1 MTATHNTNGTA
12 SSAPVLYLAL
22 DLGASSWKLA
32 FSVGLGQKPRIKT
45 VTARSTLSLIFEIKA
60 AKKRF
65 GLPEDAPVVCCY
77 EAGRDGFWLHRF
89 LLDQGVSNQVV
100 DSSSIEV
107 NRRRR
112 RAKSDSLDAVKLVEM
127 LIRWHNGERKV
138 WSTVHVPTVEQED
151 QRQLHREMLKLKAER
166 TAQGNSIKGLL
177 AGLGLCVIVDETL
190 PTQLENLRQW
200 DGAKLPPLLHQRLLR
215 EFQRW
220 QLIDRPIHELEAE
233 RMAKIRDD
241 KTPHVEKVRR
251 LLNLKGIGD
260 NGAWLLVFEF
270 FAWRVIKNRRELAS
284 LAGLT
289 PTPFASGE
297 SQREQGISKAG
308 NRRVRFMITELAW
321 GWLRYQPESE
331 LSQWYMRRFG
341 QGNKRLRKVGIM
353 ALARKLLIALWKYVE
368 GGEAPAGAEELGW
381 DNKPRFKAVK
391 SRRQKEAL
399 QTG

>member
-1 MTATHNTNGTA
+1 MSATHNTNSTA
-12 SSAPVLYLAL
+12 SAAPVLYLAL

-45 VTARSTLSLIFEIKA
+45 ITARSTLSLVFEIRA

-89 LLDQGVSNQVV
+89 LLAEGIQNQVV

-127 LIRWHNGERKV
+127 LIRWYNGERKV

-190 PTQLENLRQW
+190 PTQMQNLRQW

-220 QLIDRPIHELEAE
+220 QLIDCQIRELEAE

-260 NGAWLLVFEF
+260 NGAWLLVYEF
-270 FAWRVIKNRRELAS
+270 FAWRMIKNRRELAS

-289 PTPFASGE
+289 PTPYASGE
-297 SQREQGISKAG
+297 SQREQGISKSG

-341 QGNKRLRKVGIM
+341 QGNKRLRKVGII

-381 DNKPRFKAVK
+381 DNKPRFRAVK
-391 SRRQKEAL
+391 SRRKQEVL

>member
-45 VTARSTLSLIFEIKA
+45 VTARSTLSLVFEIKA

-65 GLPEDAPVVCCY
+65 GLPEDAPVVCCF
-77 EAGRDGFWLHRF
+77 EAGRDGFGLHRF

-112 RAKSDSLDAVKLVEM
+112 RAKSDSLDAAKLVEM

-138 WSTVHVPTVEQED
+138 WSTVHVPTVAQED

-166 TAQGNSIKGLL
+166 TAQGNSIMGLL

-220 QLIDRPIHELEAE
+220 QLIDRQIHELEAE

-260 NGAWLLVFEF
+260 NGAWLLVYEF
-270 FAWRVIKNRRELAS
+270 FAWRLIKNRRELAS

-289 PTPFASGE
+289 PTPFSSGE

-308 NRRVRFMITELAW
+308 NRRVRFMITQLAW
-321 GWLRYQPESE
+321 GWLRYQPESD

-341 QGNKRLRKVGIM
+341 HGNKRLRKVGIM

-391 SRRQKEAL
+391 SVRKKEVL

>member
-1 MTATHNTNGTA
+1 MTATHTTNSTVFH
-12 SSAPVLYLAL
+12 APVLYLAL

-32 FSVGLGQKPRIKT
+32 FSVALGQKPRLKT
-45 VTARSTLSLIFEIKA
+45 ITARSTLSLVLEIRA

-89 LLDQGVSNQVV
+89 LLAEGIQNQVV

-127 LIRWHNGERKV
+127 LIRWYNGERKV

-190 PTQLENLRQW
+190 PTQMQNLRQW

-220 QLIDRPIHELEAE
+220 QLIDCQIRELEAE
-233 RMAKIRDD
+233 RMATIRDD

-260 NGAWLLVFEF
+260 NGAWLLVYEF
-270 FAWRVIKNRRELAS
+270 FAWRMIKNRRELAS

-289 PTPFASGE
+289 PTPYASGE
-297 SQREQGISKAG
+297 SQREQGISKSG

-341 QGNKRLRKVGIM
+341 HGNKRLRKVGIM

-368 GGEAPAGAEELGW
+368 GGAAPAGAEELGW
-381 DNKPRFKAVK
+381 DNKPRFRAAK
-391 SRRQKEAL
+391 SRRKQEAL
-399 QTG
+399 QAG

>member
-1 MTATHNTNGTA
+1 MSATHNANSTA

-22 DLGASSWKLA
+22 DLGNSTWKLA
-32 FSVGLGQKPRIKT
+32 FSIGLGQKPRIKT
-45 VTARSTLSLIFEIKA
+45 INARSTLSLVMEIRA

-138 WSTVHVPTVEQED
+138 WSTIYVPTVEQED

-190 PTQLENLRQW
+190 PTQLQNLRQW
-200 DGAKLPPLLHQRLLR
+200 DNAKLPPLLHERLLR

-220 QLIDRPIHELEAE
+220 QLIDRQIHELEAE

-260 NGAWLLVFEF
+260 NGAWLLVYEF
-270 FAWRVIKNRRELAS
+270 FAWRLIKNRRELAS

-289 PTPFASGE
+289 PTPFSSGE
-297 SQREQGISKAG
+297 SRREQGISKAG
-308 NRRVRFMITELAW
+308 NRRVRFMMTELAW

-368 GGEAPAGAEELGW
+368 GGEAPAGAKVIGW

-391 SRRQKEAL
+391 SRRKKVL

>member
-1 MTATHNTNGTA
+1 MTATHTKDSTVSN
-12 SSAPVLYLAL
+12 APVLYLAL
-22 DLGASSWKLA
+22 DLGASNWKLA

-45 VTARSTLSLIFEIKA
+45 ITARSTLSLVFEIKA

-89 LLDQGVSNQVV
+89 LLAEGVSNQVV

-112 RAKSDSLDAVKLVEM
+112 RAKSDSLDAAKLVEM

-138 WSTVHVPTVEQED
+138 WSTVRVPTVEQED

-177 AGLGLCVIVDETL
+177 AGLGLCVIVDDTL
-190 PTQLENLRQW
+190 PTQLQNLRQW

-220 QLIDRPIHELEAE
+220 QLIDRQIRELEAQ

-260 NGAWLLVFEF
+260 NAAWLLVYEF
-270 FAWRVIKNRRELAS
+270 FAWRLIKNRRELAS

-289 PTPFASGE
+289 PTPYASGE
-297 SQREQGISKAG
+297 SQREQGISKSG
-308 NRRVRFMITELAW
+308 NRRVRFMITEIAW

-331 LSQWYMRRFG
+331 LSRWYMRRFG
-341 QGNKRLRKVGIM
+341 HGNKRLRKVGII

-368 GGEAPAGAEELGW
+368 GGEAPEGAEELGW
-381 DNKPRFKAVK
+381 DNKPRFRAVK
-391 SRRQKEAL
+391 SRRKQEAL